1 MKASRWIQRA
11 ALVCTLGAGIGMS
24 LAQTPNK
31 AAPKTPPPKITT
43 GPEVGERTPDFEV
56 VDHHGRTQTFQSLS
70 GPNGLLLLFHRSAD
84 W

>member
-1 MKASRWIQRA
+1 MG
-11 ALVCTLGAGIGMS
+11 VGMGMS

-31 AAPKTPPPKITT
+31 AAPRTPPPKITT
-43 GPEVGERTPDFEV
+43 GPEVGEKAPVFEAA
-56 VDHHGRTQTFQSLS
+56 DQRGRPQTFQSLS